1 MWTPKAHEAPEIN
14 MTTHSP
20 TTTPGTPADGT
31 PTVDGRRAR
40 RQRGRLA
47 VSEAT
52 IDLVFE
58 GKVPPSADQVAE
70 RAGVSIA
77 SLFRYYETLDELRRE
92 TTELYFERHGHLFE
106 VADIGEGTLEQRIGT
121 FVSSRAT
128 LYETTEPMC
137 RMVRLR
143 ANELSEVNDLLG
155 LIRVARADQIH
166 QHFDA
171 ELATLSPARGDD
183 LVAVLVT
190 LTSFESWDQ
199 MCHAHGR
206 SHQQVRRAWTTAL
219 RQILDTVGT
228 TQGVPS

>member
-1 MWTPKAHEAPEIN
+1 
-14 MTTHSP
+14 MTTRSP
-20 TTTPGTPADGT
+20 TTT
-31 PTVDGRRAR
+31 DGRRAR

-47 VSEAT
+47 VSEAM

-58 GKVPPSADQVAE
+58 GNLPPLAEQVAE

-77 SLFRYYETLDELRRE
+77 SLFRYFETLDELRRE
-92 TTELYFERHGHLFE
+92 TTDLYFERHGHLFE
-106 VADIGEGTLEQRIGT
+106 ITGISEGTLEQRIAS

-137 RMVRLR
+137 RLVRLR
-143 ANELSEVNDLLG
+143 ANELTHVNDLLG

-171 ELATLSPARGDD
+171 ELRQLTPAARDDAT
-183 LVAVLVT
+183 AVIVT

-199 MCHAHGR
+199 MKRSHGR
-206 SHQQVRRAWTTAL
+206 DHHQIRRAWTTAL
-219 RQILDTVGT
+219 HHLL
-228 TQGVPS
+228 P